1 MNSNQFH
8 KAFLYKNKHRILFLI
23 SLIALASCNK
33 PVTQSYIP
41 NKQDYMG
48 MWKYEVYIDYTTEEN
63 KFFGLGLRNA
73 GNDSIVGIF
82 YSVWQNGDIRDGG
95 DDYVAYNL
103 LPWEKDVK
111 HDGSDADEDYNVF
124 GKFVNDSLYV
134 TLKGS
139 YCENTSAKA
148 VVYLENDSS
157 LLWKLISKEGEIYVP
172 DSTILDRYEIKVISD
187 STQEQIDSSHVQLK
201 GKLSEY
207 SVYGAE
213 SEEYGD
219 DVPMGY
225 VSLLK
230 NGETISKIDLPC
242 YMPNCDFMLSDVTVT
257 AKGFNFSLY
266 YGHTHLRYGQI
277 FVIEYINNDFY
288 LVKTIDYEPNALVPY
303 GEPRESENKLKEPIP
318 FSKLNIEKMMFIH
331 TYTTEDE

>member
-1 MNSNQFH
+1 MRNLIIF
-8 KAFLYKNKHRILFLI
+8 FILIL
-23 SLIALASCNK
+23 LASCNK
-33 PVTQSYIP
+33 SVTQSYIP
-41 NKQDYMG
+41 NKQNYMG

-73 GNDSIVGIF
+73 GNDSIVGLF

-124 GKFVNDSLYV
+124 GKFVNDSLYM

-172 DSTILDRYEIKVISD
+172 DSVILERIEDIKIVSD
-187 STQEQIDSSHVQLK
+187 SIPGIIDTTRVQLK
-201 GKLSEY
+201 GKLCEY
-207 SVYGAE
+207 SVYCTEA
-213 SEEYGD
+213 EEYGY
-219 DVPMGY
+219 DVSMGY
-225 VSLLK
+225 ISLLK

-242 YMPNCDFMLSDVTVT
+242 YMPNCDFVLSDVTATV
-257 AKGFNFSLY
+257 KGFNFSIY

-288 LVKTIDYEPNALVPY
+288 LVKTIDYEPNGLVPY

-331 TYTTEDE
+331 STTEDE

>member
-1 MNSNQFH
+1 MRNLIIF
-8 KAFLYKNKHRILFLI
+8 FILIL
-23 SLIALASCNK
+23 LVSCNK
-33 PVTQSYIP
+33 SVTQSYIP
-41 NKQDYMG
+41 NKQNYMG

-124 GKFVNDSLYV
+124 GKFVNDSLYM

-172 DSTILDRYEIKVISD
+172 DSVILERIEDIKIVSD
-187 STQEQIDSSHVQLK
+187 SIPGIIDTTRVQLK
-201 GKLSEY
+201 GKLCEY
-207 SVYGAE
+207 SVYCTEA
-213 SEEYGD
+213 EEYGY
-219 DVPMGY
+219 DVSMGY
-225 VSLLK
+225 ISLLK

-242 YMPNCDFMLSDVTVT
+242 FIPNSDFLLSDVTAT
-257 AKGFNFSLY
+257 NKGFNFSLY

-288 LVKTIDYEPNALVPY
+288 LVKTIDYEPNGLVPY

-318 FSKLNIEKMMFIH
+318 FSKLNIEKKMFI
-331 TYTTEDE
+331 YSTTEDE

>member
-1 MNSNQFH
+1 MRNLIIF
-8 KAFLYKNKHRILFLI
+8 FILIL
-23 SLIALASCNK
+23 LASCNK
-33 PVTQSYIP
+33 SVTQSYIP
-41 NKQDYMG
+41 NKQNYMG

-73 GNDSIVGIF
+73 GNDSIVGLF

-124 GKFVNDSLYV
+124 GKFVNDSLYM

-172 DSTILDRYEIKVISD
+172 DSVILERIEDIKIVSD
-187 STQEQIDSSHVQLK
+187 SIPGIIDTTRVQLK
-201 GKLSEY
+201 GKLCEY
-207 SVYGAE
+207 SVYCTEA
-213 SEEYGD
+213 EEYGY
-219 DVPMGY
+219 DVSMGY
-225 VSLLK
+225 ISLLK

-242 YMPNCDFMLSDVTVT
+242 YMQNCDFVLSDVTATV
-257 AKGFNFSLY
+257 KGFNFSIY

-288 LVKTIDYEPNALVPY
+288 LVKSIDYEPNGLVPY

-331 TYTTEDE
+331 STTEDE